1 MASLPAMLVRVASA
15 LAVLALAMPPSASAQ
30 SSPFAPLP
38 QAPPDT
44 STIQVQTT
52 SNTSQDDNGGLG
64 TMGDV
69 AIYGAGA
76 LLLFG
81 MGWLIVRDAR
91 RRAPI
96 EERAPQPT
104 GTHSPQRHA
113 RARAKA
119 KAARAQRKRNR
130 ARR

>member
-1 MASLPAMLVRVASA
+1 MGN
-15 LAVLALAMPPSASAQ
+15 VL
-30 SSPFAPLP
+30 
-38 QAPPDT
+38 
-44 STIQVQTT
+44 
-52 SNTSQDDNGGLG
+52 
-64 TMGDV
+64 
-69 AIYGAGA
+69 IYGAGA
-76 LLLFG
+76 VLLFG

-96 EERAPQPT
+96 AERVSQPT

>member
-1 MASLPAMLVRVASA
+1 MAGERRHAADDEDEHDAKRLHPRTRLRRFSRTT
-15 LAVLALAMPPSASAQ
+15 
-30 SSPFAPLP
+30 
-38 QAPPDT
+38 DT

-96 EERAPQPT
+96 EERVPQPT

>member
-1 MASLPAMLVRVASA
+1 MLVRVALA
-15 LAVLALAMPPSASAQ
+15 FAVLALAAPPPALAQ

-44 STIQVQTT
+44 TTIQVQTT
-52 SNTSQDDNGGLG
+52 ANTTQSDSGGLG
-64 TMGDV
+64 TLGDV
-69 AIYGAGA
+69 VIYGAGA
-76 LLLFG
+76 VLLFG

-96 EERAPQPT
+96 EERVPQPT

>member
-1 MASLPAMLVRVASA
+1 MAARLSVL
-15 LAVLALAMPPSASAQ
+15 LAILALAAPPAALAQ
-30 SSPFAPLP
+30 SNPFAPIP
-38 QAPPDT
+38 QAPPET
-44 STIQVQTT
+44 QPVQQPTNNQTT
-52 SNTSQDDNGGLG
+52 SDNGSLG
-64 TMGDV
+64 TAGEI
-69 AIYGAGA
+69 ALYGAGA

-96 EERAPQPT
+96 EERVSQPT

-113 RARAKA
+113 RARQKA

-130 ARR
+130 AKR

>member
-1 MASLPAMLVRVASA
+1 MAARLSVLLALLTLAVPPAA
-15 LAVLALAMPPSASAQ
+15 LAQ
-30 SSPFAPLP
+30 SNPFAPIP

-44 STIQVQTT
+44 TPTVQQPT
-52 SNTSQDDNGGLG
+52 SNTTSDNGSLSTVGEIAL
-64 TMGDV
+64 
-69 AIYGAGA
+69 YGAGA

-96 EERAPQPT
+96 EERVSQPT
-104 GTHSPQRHA
+104 GTHSPRRHA
-113 RARAKA
+113 RARQKA

-130 ARR
+130 AKR

>member
-1 MASLPAMLVRVASA
+1 MARRLVLV
-15 LAVLALAMPPSASAQ
+15 LAVLALAAPAPALAQ

-38 QAPPDT
+38 PSAPDSSTQAPPPPAA
-44 STIQVQTT
+44 TT
-52 SNTSQDDNGGLG
+52 SATDSGGLG
-64 TMGDV
+64 TMGDILV
-69 AIYGAGA
+69 YGAGA
-76 LLLFG
+76 LLLLG

-91 RRAPI
+91 RRAPV
-96 EERAPQPT
+96 EERVPQPK

>member
-1 MASLPAMLVRVASA
+1 PSA
-15 LAVLALAMPPSASAQ
+15 LAQ
-30 SSPFAPLP
+30 DNPFAPLP

-44 STIQVQTT
+44 STIPIQTT
-52 SNTSQDDNGGLG
+52 ANTAQDDGGGLG
-64 TMGDV
+64 TLGDIL
-69 AIYGAGA
+69 IYGTGA
-76 LLLFG
+76 IVLFG

-91 RRAPI
+91 RRAPV
-96 EERAPQPT
+96 EERVSQPT

-130 ARR
+130 AKR